1 MKMNEL
7 WIAFAGSR
15 LTSSVS
21 LHHLDD
27 SAMIIV
33 SIGGVIDG
41 DSTFITNVILAAM
54 DSGPYDYCLIDVQS
68 LIFVDGISINEHA
81 IECLIRLTGFAM
93 NRGIKAFLVVDNGY
107 VREVLADILRRHRG
121 FSKLSIQSSQDFLDS
136 ELAQKT

>member
-15 LTSSVS
+15 LNSSVS

-27 SAMIIV
+27 SVMIKI
-33 SIGGVIDG
+33 SIGGIIDTE
-41 DSTFITNVILAAM
+41 SAFVTNVILAAM
-54 DSGPYDYCLIDVQS
+54 DSGPYDYCLIDVQN
-68 LIFVDGISINEHA
+68 LTFVDGISINEHA

-121 FSKLSIQSSQDFLDS
+121 FSKLLIQSSQDFLGS
-136 ELAQKT
+136 ELAQKA